1 MKASKGVEN
10 MLGAFSISL
19 NVKDIK
25 KSFDFYSKL
34 GFKMIGGKLSDHWV
48 IMKQDEAVIGLFQ
61 GMIEKNTITFNPGW
75 NQNAEE
81 VNPFND
87 IRVIQRQ
94 LMSKGIVL
102 KRSADFTT
110 KGPEHIEL
118 IDPDGNP
125 ILIDQHR

>member
-1 MKASKGVEN
+1 IGDEN

-25 KSFDFYSKL
+25 ISYEFYTKL
-34 GFKMIGGKLSDHWV
+34 GFKMIGGKLADLWV

-61 GMIEKNTITFNPGW
+61 GKIEKSTITINLGW
-75 NQNAEE
+75 NQDAEV
-81 VNPFND
+81 VNTFND
-87 IRVIQRQ
+87 VRVNQRK
-94 LMSKGIVL
+94 LMSKSIEL

-110 KGPEHIEL
+110 KGPDYIEL

>member
-1 MKASKGVEN
+1 

-25 KSFDFYSKL
+25 ISYEFYTKL
-34 GFKMIGGKLSDHWV
+34 GFKMIGGKLADLWV

-75 NQNAEE
+75 NQDAEE

-87 IRVIQRQ
+87 VRVIQRK
-94 LMSKGIVL
+94 LMSKGIEL

-110 KGPEHIEL
+110 KGPDYIEL

>member
-1 MKASKGVEN
+1 

-110 KGPEHIEL
+110 KGPEYIEL

>member
-110 KGPEHIEL
+110 KGPEYIEL